1 MTYRELLYVVT
12 IYNEGSFSAAARKLY
27 VSQSA
32 LSQAIHKLERELGC
46 TLFAHSGI
54 RSEPTKDCRFF
65 VSQSR
70 QVISA
75 WEQFESELKIYLES
89 QQAELTVGMPPM
101 LLNNLAPYVL
111 PLFEEAHPNVTVK
124 VIEERSNTLERLA
137 AQDIIDL
144 CVVQEPLMTAAVE
157 AVPIFATEF
166 LLAVP
171 QSHPFCK
178 AHPFR
183 GLHEME
189 FVSLGELREAPFALI
204 RNDRVERMQ
213 ERIFEAAGFTP
224 KIYRRSSV
232 MNNIKEYIKY
242 GKCVGLVEEILVNH
256 DPDDDRI
263 AYYHIADGPSAR
275 NTVVAYR
282 PGKRLNKKE
291 LWFIEAMRKYPR
303 LTGGAR

>member
-12 IYNEGSFSAAARKLY
+12 IYDEGSFSAAARKLY
-27 VSQSA
+27 ISQSA
-32 LSQAIHKLERELGC
+32 LSQAVHKLERELNC
-46 TLFAHSGI
+46 TLFAHTGI

-65 VSQSR
+65 VSQGR
-70 QVISA
+70 EVISA
-75 WEQFESELKIYLES
+75 WEQFDSELRIYLES

-101 LLNNLAPYVL
+101 LLNNLAPHVL
-111 PLFEEAHPNVTVK
+111 PLFEEAHPNIAVK
-124 VIEERSNTLERLA
+124 VIEERSDTLEHLA

-144 CVVQEPLMTAAVE
+144 CVVQEPLASTAVE
-157 AVPIFATEF
+157 SVPIFATEL

-171 QSHPFCK
+171 QGHPFCE
-178 AHPFR
+178 AHPFH
-183 GLHEME
+183 GLHQME
-189 FVSLGELREAPFALI
+189 FVSLGELKEAPFALI
-204 RNDRVERMQ
+204 RNDRVKRMLERT
-213 ERIFEAAGFTP
+213 FTAAGFDP

-263 AYYHIADGPSAR
+263 AYYHIADSPTAR

-282 PGKRLNKKE
+282 SGKRLNKKE
-291 LWFIEAMRKYPR
+291 LWFIEAMRRYPKLSR
-303 LTGGAR
+303 GGV